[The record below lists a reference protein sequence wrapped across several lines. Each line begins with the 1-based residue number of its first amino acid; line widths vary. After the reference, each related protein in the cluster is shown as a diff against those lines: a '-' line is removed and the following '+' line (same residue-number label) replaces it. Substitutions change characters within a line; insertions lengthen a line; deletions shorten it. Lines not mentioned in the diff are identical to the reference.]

1 MNESDLDTPLIAWA
15 IYDAPDPIDLT
26 LLNRFWLNVRIADK
40 DTCWEWTG
48 SRSQQGYGLLS
59 ERSITRFAHRYSYEL
74 SRGIIPSG
82 LFVCHGCDNP
92 PCVNPSHLFL
102 GTAADNVH
110 DAMKK
115 GRRPTAIYGIGRNT
129 EHRKQLQNEH
139 AKQLRAQA
147 VKLGVCL
154 QCMKQPPHA
163 GYRYCERCL
172 IGRNA
177 ASDKY
182 RSTNGIYT
190 RRKAAGLC
198 PICGD
203 SPEPSYKLCKKCRNK
218 AKDSYTARTQRQT

>member
-26 LLNRFWLNVRIADK
+26 LLNRFWLNVKIADK
-40 DTCWEWTG
+40 DTCWEWIG

-82 LFVCHGCDNP
+82 LFVCHQCDNP

-115 GRRPTAIYGIGRNT
+115 GRRPTALYGIGNSNAENWNKSR
-129 EHRKQLQNEH
+129 
-139 AKQLRAQA
+139 KQLRALA
-147 VKLGVCL
+147 ANLGVCL
-154 QCMKQPPHA
+154 QCMKQPPCS

-198 PICGD
+198 PLCGD
-203 SPEPSYKLCKKCRNK
+203 APGPTYKICEKCRSKVQKRYAAK
-218 AKDSYTARTQRQT
+218 ADQRQT